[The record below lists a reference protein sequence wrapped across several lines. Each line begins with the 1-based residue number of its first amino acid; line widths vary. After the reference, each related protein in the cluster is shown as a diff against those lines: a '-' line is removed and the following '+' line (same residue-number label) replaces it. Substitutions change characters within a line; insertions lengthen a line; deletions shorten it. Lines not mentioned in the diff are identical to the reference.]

1 MPVLT
6 DWTLQLEVDQVLRGQ
21 GADPAIVRARRP
33 ALVAVAERALEIGMP
48 LLQPVVAYERLEAR
62 GLRHER
68 LSLDGGV
75 LHGALIA
82 EHLGRAEQIVL
93 MVCTIGDA
101 LDAGIAQQ
109 MDTDPVFG
117 LALDGL
123 GSAAVESLA
132 GLACSTIERETAE
145 RGWHASLP
153 LSPGMI
159 GWPVAEGQSQ
169 IFSLLDPG
177 LAGVRLTESGMMIPR
192 KSLSIV
198 LGLGADVASGAS
210 ACSAC
215 SLNATCR
222 YQDHYPAD
230 PPPAPAARLP

>member
-6 DWTLQLEVDQVLRGQ
+6 DWTLELDVDQVLRGQ
-21 GADPAIVRARRP
+21 GADPATMRARRP
-33 ALVAVAERALEIGMP
+33 TLVAIAERALQVGLP
-48 LLQPVVAYERLEAR
+48 LLQPRVAFEQIEVR

-68 LSLDGGV
+68 LNLDGGI
-75 LHGALIA
+75 LQGALIA
-82 EHLGRAEQIVL
+82 QHLGQAEQVVL
-93 MVCTIGDA
+93 LVCTIGEALEARVAQEMDA
-101 LDAGIAQQ
+101 
-109 MDTDPVFG
+109 DPVFG

-132 GLACSTIERETAE
+132 GLACGRFEKHTQA

-159 GWPVAEGQSQ
+159 GWPVAEGQAQ
-169 IFSLLDPG
+169 IFSLLDPA

-198 LGLGADVASGAS
+198 LGLGAEVATGAS

-215 SLNATCR
+215 SLSATCR

-230 PPPAPAARLP
+230 PPPAPAGT

>member
-1 MPVLT
+1 MPVET
-6 DWTLQLEVDQVLRGQ
+6 DWALELDTDQVLRGQ
-21 GADPAIVRARRP
+21 GADPATLRARRP
-33 ALVAVAERALEIGMP
+33 ALVDIAERALQVGMP
-48 LLQPVVAYERLEAR
+48 LLHPRVAYERLEAR

-75 LHGALIA
+75 LHGALVA
-82 EHLGRAEQIVL
+82 EHLGRAEQVVVL
-93 MVCTIGDA
+93 VCTIGDA
-101 LDAGIAQQ
+101 LEACVARE
-109 MDTDPVFG
+109 MDSDPVFG

-132 GLACSTIERETAE
+132 GLACSRIEGQTAE

-153 LSPGMI
+153 LSPGMV
-159 GWPVAEGQSQ
+159 GWPVLEGQAQ
-169 IFSLLDPG
+169 IFSLLDPS

-192 KSLSIV
+192 KSLSFV

-222 YQDHYPAD
+222 YQDHYPPD
-230 PPPAPAARLP
+230 PPPAFTTP

>member
-6 DWTLQLEVDQVLRGQ
+6 DWSLEVDVDQVLRGQ

-33 ALVAVAERALEIGMP
+33 ALVAMAERALEIGMP
-48 LLQPVVAYERLEAR
+48 LLQPQVAYERLEAR

-68 LSLDGGV
+68 LILDGGV

-82 EHLGRAEQIVL
+82 EHLGRAEQVVL
-93 MVCTIGDA
+93 MLCTIGDA
-101 LDAGIAQQ
+101 LEAGVAREMDA
-109 MDTDPVFG
+109 DPVFG

-132 GLACSTIERETAE
+132 GLACTAIEAETAA

-159 GWPVAEGQSQ
+159 GWPVDEGQAQ

-198 LGLGADVASGAS
+198 LGLGAEVASGAS

-215 SLNATCR
+215 SLSATCR

-230 PPPAPAARLP
+230 LPPSRAGP

>member
-6 DWTLQLEVDQVLRGQ
+6 DWTLELEADQVLRGQ
-21 GADPAIVRARRP
+21 GADPATVRARRP
-33 ALVAVAERALEIGMP
+33 ALVAIAERALQVGVP
-48 LLQPVVAYERLEAR
+48 LLQPRVAFERLEAH

-68 LSLDGGV
+68 LSLDGGA

-82 EHLGRAEQIVL
+82 QHLGRAEQVVL
-93 MVCTIGDA
+93 IVCTIGEALEASVAQEMDA
-101 LDAGIAQQ
+101 
-109 MDTDPVFG
+109 DPVFG

-132 GLACSTIERETAE
+132 GLACSRFEEQTAV
-145 RGWHASLP
+145 RGWNASLP

-159 GWPVAEGQSQ
+159 GWPVAEGQAQ

-177 LAGVRLTESGMMIPR
+177 LAGVRLTDSGMMIPR
-192 KSLSIV
+192 KSLSLV
-198 LGLGADVASGAS
+198 LGLGEEVASGAS

-215 SLNATCR
+215 SLNAACR

-230 PPPAPAARLP
+230 PPPAFTGP